1 MTSRLFVVKRIGCVL
16 GATLLLAVPA
26 SAAVSIHVVRLT
38 ASYSLTLSVGPKET
52 MYTAAE
58 VKAKHPTSGEVM
70 LDDSMSTGGMS
81 MGAGNRHLEVQVKS
95 RKTNKVLSL
104 MPSSITF
111 TDTSA
116 MSSMATPDKLHV
128 VAMYGVEE
136 GMAELHYGNNVKLT
150 AGHMYKVVVT
160 VKGEKA
166 TFNFKA

>member
-1 MTSRLFVVKRIGCVL
+1 M
-16 GATLLLAVPA
+16 LLAVPA

-52 MYTAAE
+52 MYTVAE

-70 LDDSMSTGGMS
+70 LDDSMAMGGMS

-95 RKTNKVLSL
+95 RKTNRVLSL
-104 MPSSITF
+104 KPSSITL

-116 MSSMATPDKLHV
+116 MSGMAMADKLHV
-128 VAMYGVEE
+128 MAMYGVNE
-136 GMAELHYGNNVKLT
+136 GMSDLHYGNNVKLT
-150 AGHMYKVVVT
+150 AGHMYKVVVI

-166 TFNFKA
+166 TFSFKA